1 MEGKEVILVGL
12 DINKSVKEIYGKVT
26 SGGFPDKF
34 TDKEREAYQLGAATI
49 LDILKQLLDDGIADK
64 AMIDYE
70 FIAVHVPELS
80 IMEEFDS
87 IEEIMKRKVQD
98 TVAND

>member
-1 MEGKEVILVGL
+1 MEEKEVILVGL
-12 DINKSVKEIYGKVT
+12 DINKSVKEIFEKVT
-26 SGGFPDKF
+26 SGDFPDKF

-49 LDILKQLLDDGIADK
+49 LDILKQLLDEGIADK
-64 AMIDYE
+64 EMIDYE

-87 IEEIMKRKVQD
+87 IEEIMKRKAQNM
-98 TVAND
+98 VANK